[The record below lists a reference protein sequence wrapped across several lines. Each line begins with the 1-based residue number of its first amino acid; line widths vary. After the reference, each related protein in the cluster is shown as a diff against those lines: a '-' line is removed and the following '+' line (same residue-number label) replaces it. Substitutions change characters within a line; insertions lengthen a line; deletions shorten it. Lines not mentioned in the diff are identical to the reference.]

1 MRAAG
6 AATAR
11 LLRSVGANVDLAP
24 VADVARPGSA
34 LARDGRTFGSSPA
47 RVSRAVVAFAGGL
60 GSAGVAATGK
70 HFPGLGAARVST
82 DAAPVRLGISR
93 AMLDRVDLAPYRA
106 LIAHRIPIVMTST
119 AIYPA
124 LDPGRPAALS
134 RAVTT
139 NLLRGKMSFAGVTIT
154 DALDTP
160 ALAAVGGTGAV
171 AVRAVAAGNDL
182 LIHSG
187 FENGVAGA
195 AAIAR
200 AIRRGSLDRGD
211 AQAAV
216 GRLLAFRRRVGA

>member
-1 MRAAG
+1 M
-6 AATAR
+6 
-11 LLRSVGANVDLAP
+11 
-24 VADVARPGSA
+24 
-34 LARDGRTFGSSPA
+34 
-47 RVSRAVVAFAGGL
+47 
-60 GSAGVAATGK
+60 
-70 HFPGLGAARVST
+70 
-82 DAAPVRLGISR
+82 
-93 AMLDRVDLAPYRA
+93 
-106 LIAHRIPIVMTST
+106 VMTST

-124 LDPGRPAALS
+124 LDPARPAALS

-139 NLLRGKMSFAGVTIT
+139 DLLRGDMGFTGVTIT

-187 FENGVAGA
+187 FDNGVTGA

-200 AIRRGSLDRGD
+200 AIRRGTLDRGD

-216 GRLLAFRRRVGA
+216 ARLLAFRERLGS